1 MPLVIFTGFPCS
13 GKTTHAKR
21 LVEQLETKIQEAKP
35 INGPGHNYSV
45 VYHSDETLGIDHK
58 TYYDLTLEKH
68 ARGTQ
73 MLAVKRDIGR
83 GRIVVLDSLAYIK
96 GFRYQLYC
104 EAKGV
109 GTPHCVVQ
117 VMSLEQKCIERNNNN
132 NGSNTKWDPELIS
145 QLVMRYE
152 EPNNSTR
159 WDSPLFSVMT
169 DEGDDELNI
178 DDIWEAL
185 VLKRAP
191 PPNAATVVKPTSGN
205 NFLQELDSQTSAVV
219 SKICQHQQLFSIGGD
234 VLIDKENNLYVE
246 MPSTAV
252 SLAQLQRLRRTY
264 ITLNRMRTIDV
275 DRITPMFVEYV
286 NTSLSKDH

>member
-1 MPLVIFTGFPCS
+1 MPLVIFTGLPCS
-13 GKTTHAKR
+13 GKTTWAKK
-21 LVEQLETKIQEAKP
+21 LVEQLEVRIEEAKKTSA
-35 INGPGHNYSV
+35 PGYNYTV

-58 TYYDLTLEKH
+58 IYHDLTLEKH

-73 MLAVKRDIGR
+73 MLAVKRDVGR
-83 GRIVVLDSLAYIK
+83 ARIVVLDSLAYIK

-117 VMSLEQKCIERNNNN
+117 VMSLEEKCIERNNERPENDL
-132 NGSNTKWDPELIS
+132 KWDPELIS
-145 QLVMRYE
+145 QLAMRYE
-152 EPNNSTR
+152 EPNSSTR

-169 DEGDDELNI
+169 DEGNDTLAFN
-178 DDIWEAL
+178 DIWEAL

-205 NFLQELDSQTSAVV
+205 NFLQELDAQTSTVV
-219 SKICQHQQLFSIGGD
+219 SKICQHQQLFSVGGD
-234 VLIDKENNLYVE
+234 VLIDKQENLVVE

-264 ITLNRMRTIDV
+264 ISLNRMRTIDV
-275 DRITPMFVEYV
+275 KRITPMFVEYV
-286 NTSLSKDH
+286 NTSLSKDN